1 MRRYKGLVNEP
12 DVNVGRLRR
21 AAEPLHLLLV
31 FGCDALAACRSVG
44 AREGDKLDSTLRGT
58 GSSQAREDSVY
69 WREGDE

>member
-1 MRRYKGLVNEP
+1 MRRHRRLVNEP

-21 AAEPLHLLLV
+21 AAETLHLLLV

-44 AREGDKLDSTLRGT
+44 ARGDKLDPTLRGT
-58 GSSQAREDSVY
+58 GSSQARGDSVY